1 MLRRFSGFKVLS
13 IKADNVT
20 LLSMHAQY
28 AETFIVYVESVILR
42 LFWHNED
49 APVLLYNANF
59 HRRYATQN

>member
-1 MLRRFSGFKVLS
+1 VLS
-13 IKADNVT
+13 INADNVT

-28 AETFIVYVESVILR
+28 VETFIVYVEGVILL

-59 HRRYATQN
+59 HRRYATHH